1 MEISDL
7 TANWELRKVTLKTRE
22 NKTEAWFEQQWQSY
36 ACSETFNSKIYG
48 MWHQV
53 KANIG
58 TLRVPQLPLSM
69 FKQASKRLERR
80 LTSIVSS
87 ALSPSTIAP
96 NELEFCKESSVTK
109 WHWHHCSWKD
119 NEVDR
124 SQWVQKHRWQPQDT
138 WALFS
143 LSNRATCVW
152 ASQVTTA
159 LQNSA
164 SFSSQS
170 LYSNLIG
177 YESEIYLG
185 INNTV

>member
-1 MEISDL
+1 MHAQRPS
-7 TANWELRKVTLKTRE
+7 TAKYMRCDIRSKQTLAHWES
-22 NKTEAWFEQQWQSY
+22 QSF
-36 ACSETFNSKIYG
+36 C
-48 MWHQV
+48 
-53 KANIG
+53 
-58 TLRVPQLPLSM
+58 M

-80 LTSIVSS
+80 PTSIVSS

-124 SQWVQKHRWQPQDT
+124 SQRVQKHRWQPQDT

-152 ASQVTTA
+152 ASQATTA

-170 LYSNLIG
+170 LYSNLNG

-185 INNTV
+185 INSTV